1 MWCRQ
6 IQTQVFL
13 TPKPA
18 LLSTAPTA
26 HQIERG
32 RESAKGRKGN
42 LDKDIEGTL
51 NMPRGEGLC
60 RGRRRSKAGQERAA
74 NPALRPKGARVVSD
88 LGKTM
93 FLEDSPGSGVRCGLT
108 REIVKW
114 GGHFCS
120 SSGTRGN
127 RESGDKCW
135 VPEARAGG
143 RGQVRG
149 VRASPPCGG
158 VREVGLWSSWGGSRS
173 LAFSGIIRWPR
184 RHAQELAGHDGWQF
198 AGKGGWSWSKRESPG
213 PQTQSQE
220 GGTFGLE
227 REKKWQKWRSYQTN
241 RKQRGSALRAL
252 VSIKQTVFNL
262 SSCHLH
268 TQLYPQKSS

>member
-1 MWCRQ
+1 MEKSRGREVNSPRASVWCRQ

-135 VPEARAGG
+135 VPVARAGG

-158 VREVGLWSSWGGSRS
+158 VREAGLWSSWGGSRS

-184 RHAQELAGHDGWQF
+184 RHAQELAGHDDGSLQGKE
-198 AGKGGWSWSKRESPG
+198 AGAGVKGKAQGHKLSPRKGAHLGLRGRRRGRSGGVTRQIENRE
-213 PQTQSQE
+213 
-220 GGTFGLE
+220 
-227 REKKWQKWRSYQTN
+227 
-241 RKQRGSALRAL
+241 
-252 VSIKQTVFNL
+252 V
-262 SSCHLH
+262 LH
-268 TQLYPQKSS
+268 